1 MQSSGIAGGEFTST
15 SILLSVS
22 RRKFYEAVPG
32 VTVNLFL
39 YFAKMKSPD
48 AASRFCVCLS
58 LYCFRK
64 QSSDTAV
71 PSQRSG
77 LFILIRSGRGYKKEI
92 SYSILD
98 NKAGCGITLKSLS
111 CTYETNLKV
120 LHTFQ

>member
-48 AASRFCVCLS
+48 AASHFS
-58 LYCFRK
+58 Y
-64 QSSDTAV
+64 
-71 PSQRSG
+71 
-77 LFILIRSGRGYKKEI
+77 LFVTVLLLQTKFGH
-92 SYSILD
+92 
-98 NKAGCGITLKSLS
+98 S
-111 CTYETNLKV
+111 CTKSTLRSLHFNKV
-120 LHTFQ
+120 WKGL